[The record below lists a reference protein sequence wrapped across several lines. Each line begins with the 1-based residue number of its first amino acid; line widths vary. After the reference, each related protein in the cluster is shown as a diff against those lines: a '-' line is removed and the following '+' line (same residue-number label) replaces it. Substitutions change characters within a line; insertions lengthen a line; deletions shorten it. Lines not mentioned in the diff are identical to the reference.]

1 MPNLEGLGLQNF
13 RTFSKKENL
22 EFAPITIITG
32 SNNAGKS
39 SVFKAIQFIVHN
51 YKDGIVSQ
59 HLDFKNMQ
67 HELGNMERIFNRAAL
82 QEYKDS
88 NQQSEH
94 LYSKI
99 SNFHK
104 NYRSHTKERP
114 IFEDDSD
121 LVFAFPIKIGGS
133 REIDAT
139 LEIRYGLYRFINRK
153 GAIEEDWVNHD
164 IKSIAIVRKGQYLHW
179 SNVIGFRYGHEEA
192 DYWEMSTS
200 IDLKEIIR
208 LILEHP
214 LKEIIKAEPDEE
226 TVDICSINL
235 FSRNDKYKSISL
247 EKNFFPYERESYG
260 DFIKKRVGG
269 KCIFSNYSGL
279 LEHEKSELS
288 KIEELVTTAL
298 LKGKENNHEKILD
311 CFHDNF
317 SRTYDGVCRDIVIAE
332 STEEQR
338 SAETDVQ
345 SILDSPWFKTTDN
358 SDLYSDLSQAIE
370 KDFTEI
376 VKKKVESLNRIHFL
390 PTARGRNRAWFIDEQ
405 NGEDVQIVR
414 DFTSIDLESY
424 PQIQDFVNFWIG
436 TGEIKDKNGDIKNK
450 GFNIGKELSVVRDES
465 IGLTKIYLINFD
477 GTRTALIDL
486 GYGISQLLPII
497 LKIATLAF
505 LYQRNHEYNFN
516 HSEGYYEKEAIYFV
530 PSTLLIEEPEANLH
544 PSLQSKMAEL
554 FIDASSRFNIQF
566 LIETHSEYLIY
577 KFQEYIGNKLVSPS
591 EVKMYYF
598 NQPHDVKAGLQ
609 QKYISKVQIEK
620 DGSIDYEQY
629 FGQGFFDEQNNLKL
643 SLFNIQRDH
652 FIEDYHEI
660 KERLIASN
668 ESLDQYDRKLEQ
680 LQHEMEAAYSDHAKL
695 KEEINEV
702 KRQKDT
708 IESELQLGL
717 EQQQQIIDRYLEKT
731 DYSKYVAEV
740 KLIVDETKIDNNKTL
755 QYLATG
761 KFLLITLDNNAD
773 FAPVIIQFGRAV
785 EFEMIKWMDDF
796 KNYINSSNVTIWSED
811 AHYKDKIDHII
822 DNLPLARGNGSS
834 TILINGNN
842 VMTDHLK
849 NYSKSSIAS
858 YKFGNLTQI
867 FELLHSISP
876 TSNAMYNYNLVPLL
890 LEFSNFLRSFW
901 SNYNNAESLFDT
913 FRYIKDLRNCAGH
926 TYNDAV
932 CTHDVIDRNTAED
945 YIAKVLAIFKYL

>member
-1 MPNLEGLGLQNF
+1 MPNLEGIGLQNF

-22 EFAPITIITG
+22 EFGPITIITG
-32 SNNAGKS
+32 SNNAGRS
-39 SVFKAIQFIVHN
+39 SVFKAIQFMVHN

-67 HELGNMERIFNRAAL
+67 HELGNMERIFNREAL
-82 QEYKDS
+82 QHYKDS
-88 NQQSEH
+88 NQQSEQM
-94 LYSKI
+94 YSRI

-104 NYRSHTKERP
+104 KYSSQTTERP

-133 REIDAT
+133 REIDAM
-139 LEIRYGLYRFINRK
+139 LEIRYGLNRFIYRK
-153 GAIEEDWVNHD
+153 GAIEEDVVNHD
-164 IKSIAIVRKGQYLHW
+164 IKSIAIVRKGKYLHW
-179 SNVIGFRYGHEEA
+179 SNVIAFRYGHEEA

-208 LILEHP
+208 LILKNP
-214 LKEIIKAEPDEE
+214 LKEMKKSEPDEE

-235 FSRNDKYKSISL
+235 FSRIDKYKSISL
-247 EKNFFPYERESYG
+247 EKNFFSYERESYK
-260 DFIKKRVGG
+260 DFLKKRVAG
-269 KCIFSNYSGL
+269 KSIFSNYSGL
-279 LEHEKSELS
+279 SEHEKSKLS
-288 KIEELVTTAL
+288 EIEEMVTTSL
-298 LKGKENNHEKILD
+298 LNGKENNHEKILN

-317 SRTYDGVCRDIVIAE
+317 SRTYYGVCRDIVIAE
-332 STEEQR
+332 SKEE
-338 SAETDVQ
+338 SGSNEASVQ
-345 SILDSPWFKTTDN
+345 SIFDSPWIQTTDS
-358 SDLYSDLSQAIE
+358 SDIYSDLSQAIE

-414 DFTSIDLESY
+414 DFTSIYLESY

-436 TGEIKDKNGDIKNK
+436 KGEFKDKNGEIKNK
-450 GFNIGKELSVVRDES
+450 GFNIGKELSVDRDES
-465 IGLTKIYLINFD
+465 IGMTKIFLINFD
-477 GTRTALIDL
+477 GTRTALVDL
-486 GYGISQLLPII
+486 GYGVSQLLPII

-505 LYQRNHEYNFN
+505 MYQRNHEYDFN
-516 HSEGYYEKEAIYFV
+516 GNEGYYEKEATYFM

-554 FIDASSRFNIQF
+554 FIDAASRFNIQF

-577 KFQEYIGNKLVSPS
+577 KFQEYIGNKVISPS

-598 NQPHDVKAGLQ
+598 NQPHDVKAGFKQ
-609 QKYISKVQIEK
+609 NYISHVKIEK

-629 FGQGFFDEQNNLKL
+629 FGKGFFDEQNNLKL
-643 SLFNIQRDH
+643 SLFNIQRNH
-652 FIEDYHEI
+652 FIEDYDEI
-660 KERLIASN
+660 KEKQIASKTA
-668 ESLDQYDRKLEQ
+668 LDKKNRELEQ
-680 LQHEMEAAYSDHAKL
+680 LQHKLEGAYSDHAKL

-702 KRQKDT
+702 KRQKDK

-717 EQQQQIIDRYLEKT
+717 EQQQQMIDRFLEKT

-740 KLIVDETKIDNNKTL
+740 KLLVDESKIDNNKTL

-761 KFLLITLDNNAD
+761 KFLLITLDNDAD

-796 KNYINSSNVTIWSED
+796 TNYIDSSTVTIWSED
-811 AHYKDKIDHII
+811 VHYKDKINHII
-822 DNLPLARGNGSS
+822 DNLPLPRGNGSG

-842 VMTDHLK
+842 VMIDHLK
-849 NYSKSSIAS
+849 NYSKNSTTD

-876 TSNAMYNYNLVPLL
+876 TSNAMYNYNSVPLV

-901 SNYNNAESLFDT
+901 SDYNNAESLFDT

-932 CTHDVIDRNTAED
+932 CTHDVIDRYTAED

>member
-1 MPNLEGLGLQNF
+1 MPNLEGIGLQNF

-22 EFAPITIITG
+22 EFGPITIITG

-39 SVFKAIQFIVHN
+39 SVFKAIQFMVHN

-82 QEYKDS
+82 QHYKDS
-88 NQQSEH
+88 NQQSEQM
-94 LYSKI
+94 YSRI
-99 SNFHK
+99 SNFHQK
-104 NYRSHTKERP
+104 YSSQTMERP
-114 IFEDDSD
+114 IFEDNSD

-139 LEIRYGLYRFINRK
+139 LEIRYGLYRFIHRK
-153 GAIEEDWVNHD
+153 GAVEEDVVNHD
-164 IKSIAIVRKGQYLHW
+164 IKSIAIVRKGKYLHW

-208 LILEHP
+208 LILKNP
-214 LKEIIKAEPDEE
+214 LKEMKKSEPDQE

-235 FSRNDKYKSISL
+235 FRRIDKYKSILL
-247 EKNFFPYERESYG
+247 EKNFFSYERESYS
-260 DFIKKRVGG
+260 DFLKKRVAG
-269 KCIFSNYSGL
+269 KSIFSNYSGVS
-279 LEHEKSELS
+279 EQEKSKLS
-288 KIEELVTTAL
+288 EIEEMVTTAL

-317 SRTYDGVCRDIVIAE
+317 SRTYDGVCKDIVIAE
-332 STEEQR
+332 STEEQH
-338 SAETDVQ
+338 SPEGAVQ
-345 SILDSPWFKTTDN
+345 SFLESPWFKTTDN

-405 NGEDVQIVR
+405 NGEDVQIVK
-414 DFTSIDLESY
+414 DFTSIYLESY

-436 TGEIKDKNGDIKNK
+436 AGEVRDKNGDIKYK

-465 IGLTKIYLINFD
+465 IGLTKIFLVNFD
-477 GTRTALIDL
+477 GTKTALVDL
-486 GYGISQLLPII
+486 GYGVSQLLPII

-505 LYQRNHEYNFN
+505 IYQRNHEYNFN
-516 HSEGYYEKEAIYFV
+516 HNEGYYEKEAIYFM

-577 KFQEYIGNKLVSPS
+577 KFQEYIGNKLISPS

-598 NQPHDVKAGLQ
+598 NQPHDVLAGF
-609 QKYISKVQIEK
+609 KKNYISHVKIDK

-629 FGQGFFDEQNNLKL
+629 FGRGFFDEQNNLKL
-643 SLFNIQRDH
+643 SLFNIQRNH
-652 FIEDYHEI
+652 FIEDYDEI
-660 KERLIASN
+660 KEKLIASN
-668 ESLDQYDRKLEQ
+668 QSLEQYDRKLEQ
-680 LQHEMEAAYSDHAKL
+680 LHHEMEAAYSDHSKL

-702 KRQKDT
+702 KRQKGK

-717 EQQQQIIDRYLEKT
+717 KQQQLIIDRYLEKT

-740 KLIVDETKIDNNKTL
+740 KLIVDERKIDNNKTL

-773 FAPVIIQFGRAV
+773 FAPVVIQFGRAV
-785 EFEMIKWMDDF
+785 EFEMIKWMNDF
-796 KNYINSSNVTIWSED
+796 TNYIDSSNVTIWSED
-811 AHYKDKIDHII
+811 AHYKDKINHII
-822 DNLPLARGNGSS
+822 DNLPLARGTGNS

-842 VMTDHLK
+842 VMIDHLK
-849 NYSKSSIAS
+849 NYSKNSTTE

-876 TSNAMYNYNLVPLL
+876 TSNAMYNYNSVPLV
-890 LEFSNFLRSFW
+890 LEFSNFLRSSW
-901 SNYNNAESLFDT
+901 RDYNNAESLFGT

-926 TYNDAV
+926 TYNDTI
-932 CTHDVIDRNTAED
+932 CTQDVIDRNTAED
-945 YIAKVLAIFKYL
+945 YIGKVLAIFKYL